1 MRPGEYARKGGL
13 NMDFEPKILSFLCNW
28 CSYAGADFAGVSR
41 FQYPANIRV
50 IRTMCSGRV
59 NPAFIVTALLSGFD
73 GVLVLGC
80 HPGDCH
86 YLTGNYHAQKKMAMT
101 RKLLDMAKI
110 HPDRLRLDWVSASEG
125 KRFAEIVTSF
135 TDKIKSVGPLS
146 QDDRDGLLRSR
157 LQAVKATLES
167 ERISWLIGNEISLL
181 EKGNAFG
188 DKPAPDKLES
198 LLDAAAYDEYT
209 KNWIA
214 NLVQERAL
222 SVGEVAQAT
231 GLDPGTVSS
240 YLVDLQQA
248 GAVVLQTFED
258 RTPKYIKVQ
267 TGS

>member
-1 MRPGEYARKGGL
+1 
-13 NMDFEPKILSFLCNW
+13 MDFEPKILSFLCNW

-59 NPAFIVTALLSGFD
+59 NPAFVITALLSGSD

-101 RKLLDMAKI
+101 GKLLEMAKV
-110 HPDRLRLDWVSASEG
+110 PSDRLRLDWVSASEG

-135 TDKIKSVGPLS
+135 TNRIKSLGPLTK
-146 QDDRDGLLRSR
+146 DDHDGLLRHR
-157 LQAVKATLES
+157 LQAVKSTVES

-181 EKGNAFG
+181 EKGNVFG
-188 DKPAPDKLES
+188 DKLAPDQLES
-198 LLDAAAYDEYT
+198 LLSTAANDEYAR
-209 KNWIA
+209 NLIA
-214 NLVQERAL
+214 TLMQEHAM

-231 GLDPGTVSS
+231 GLDPKTVSS

-248 GAVVLQTFED
+248 GAVALQTFED
-258 RTPKYIKVQ
+258 RTPKYIKTQ
-267 TGS
+267 ASN